1 MSSTSD
7 VSLRPT
13 PTSAASTN
21 TKAIVALPL
30 ALALPLVGL
39 VFGVL
44 ALREIGRNGD
54 GGKGLAL
61 AAVIIG
67 AVALVL
73 YVIGLVTFAGAVTA
87 LMSGVSGMQG
97 SAGM

>member
-1 MSSTSD
+1 MSTTSD
-7 VSLRPT
+7 VGLRPT

-67 AVALVL
+67 AVVLVF
-73 YVIGLVTFAGAVTA
+73 YVIGFATFATA
-87 LMSGVSGMQG
+87 LAGLMSQMQG
-97 SAGM
+97 TTGM